1 MGGLNTYHSKRTILG
16 ALLVMIALLPG
27 AVAAEISPF
36 RANYHVKYLKMHA
49 ADVSLS
55 LEKDFDNWTMHR
67 RSRAASGLARLL
79 AGNKLKLDEQS
90 WFKLNDNHPVP
101 TKFIQDKPGA
111 KRGRR
116 HIEITFSAKEAVVS
130 NDRNEES
137 RYPASEN
144 SQDQVSAVLAV
155 MLQMGGQQ
163 ENFELPIMG
172 RRGEDAA
179 IFEVKELG
187 TLKAAKQVFKT
198 IHIVQNTKKRVTDY
212 WLAIEHQMIPV
223 KITHREKGDEPAEML
238 LKDFTIKQ

>member
-1 MGGLNTYHSKRTILG
+1 MNDGRPKRRTLG
-16 ALLVMIALLPG
+16 ALLIMSALLPN
-27 AVAAEISPF
+27 AVLAEISPF

-67 RSRAASGLARLL
+67 RSRAASGLARWL

-90 WFKLNDNHPVP
+90 WFKLTDNHPVP

-116 HIEITFSAKEAVVS
+116 HIEIAFSGAEAVVS
-130 NDRNEES
+130 TDRGDEK
-137 RYPASEN
+137 RYNASEN

-155 MLQMGGQQ
+155 MLQMEEQQ
-163 ENFELPIMG
+163 KNFELSIMG

-179 IFEVKELG
+179 KFEVKELV
-187 TLKAAKQVFKT
+187 TLKAAKQTFKT
-198 IHIVQNTKKRVTDY
+198 IHIVQKTKKRVTDY

-223 KITHREKGDEPAEML
+223 KITHREKGEEPAEML
-238 LKDFTIKQ
+238 LKNFTIKQ

>member
-1 MGGLNTYHSKRTILG
+1 MNCGYPKRRTLG
-16 ALLVMIALLPG
+16 ALLIMSVLLPST
-27 AVAAEISPF
+27 VLAEISPF
-36 RANYHVKYLKMHA
+36 RANYRVHYLKMHA

-55 LEKDFDNWTMHR
+55 LEKDIDNWSMHR
-67 RSRAASGLARLL
+67 RSRAASGLARWL

-90 WFKLNDNHPVP
+90 WFKLNGNHPAP

-116 HIEITFSAKEAVVS
+116 HIEISFAGKEAVVS
-130 NDRNEES
+130 NDRDEKS

-155 MLQMGGQQ
+155 MLQMEEQQ

-172 RRGEDAA
+172 RRGEDTAK
-179 IFEVKELG
+179 FEVKELG

-223 KITHREKGDEPAEML
+223 KIMHREKGEEPAEML